1 MATEIFIDGYN
12 QKLWIRNDNFMP
24 NFCYFSKKSGI
35 KDLKFSN
42 LYAYFE
48 MPNAPVHQLVRVNG
62 KCANPYF

>member
-1 MATEIFIDGYN
+1 MGTIKNCGLEMTTLCPIFVT
-12 QKLWIRNDNFMP
+12 LV
-24 NFCYFSKKSGI
+24 KKVVHI
-35 KDLKFSN
+35 KDFKFSN

>member
-1 MATEIFIDGYN
+1 MTTLG
-12 QKLWIRNDNFMP
+12 
-24 NFCYFSKKSGI
+24 KSGI
-35 KDLKFSN
+35 KHFKFSN